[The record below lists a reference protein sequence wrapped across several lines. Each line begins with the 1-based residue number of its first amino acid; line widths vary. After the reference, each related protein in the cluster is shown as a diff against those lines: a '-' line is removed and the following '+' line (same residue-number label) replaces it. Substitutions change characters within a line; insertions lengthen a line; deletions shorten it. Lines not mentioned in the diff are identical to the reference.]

1 MLIQDNYLE
10 QMNDFEKNFILKMRL
25 LFWNGWH
32 S

>member
-25 LFWNGWH
+25 LF
-32 S
+32 